1 LTSSPV
7 EKLAE
12 KCLPTKGSKFF
23 FIIGGFT
30 PTGRTPLNFL
40 LDNWI
45 LFLAALTSGGL
56 LLWPTLAKSSQG
68 AVLSTAEAVRV
79 LNREKGVL
87 IDVSEPDE
95 FAAGHVSGARS
106 IPLSALEGHKS
117 LPSNK
122 SLPLVIVCRNGARA
136 ARAAAAL
143 RKLGHEK
150 AMALDG
156 GLAAWRAANLP
167 VEKAA

>member
-1 LTSSPV
+1 M
-7 EKLAE
+7 
-12 KCLPTKGSKFF
+12 
-23 FIIGGFT
+23 
-30 PTGRTPLNFL
+30 NFL

-45 LFLAALTSGGL
+45 LFLAALSSGGL

-87 IDVSEPDE
+87 IDVSEPEE

-117 LPSNK
+117 LPTNK
-122 SLPLVIVCRNGARA
+122 SLPLVIVCRTGARG

-143 RKLGHEK
+143 RKLGYEK

-156 GLAAWRAANLP
+156 GLTAWRAANLP

>member
-1 LTSSPV
+1 MAKVGGL
-7 EKLAE
+7 
-12 KCLPTKGSKFF
+12 F

-30 PTGRTPLNFL
+30 PTGRTPLKFL

-79 LNREKGVL
+79 VNREKGVL
-87 IDVSEPDE
+87 IDVGEPDE

-106 IPLSALEGHKS
+106 IPLGSLEGHKS
-117 LPSNK
+117 LPTNK
-122 SLPLVIVCRNGARA
+122 TLPLVIVCKTGARA
-136 ARAAAAL
+136 SRAAATL
-143 RKLGHEK
+143 RKLGYEK